1 MINAFNRFQ
10 ALTPNATL
18 TVVTIVTN
26 NSDGTSTA
34 TTLAGVTVTVIGE
47 SVTPN
52 NKAFTRNGEIV
63 RQAPNLTVTELA
75 I

>member
-10 ALTPNATL
+10 ALTPTASL
-18 TVVTIVTN
+18 TVVTIVSN
-26 NSDGTSTA
+26 NGDGTSTA

-47 SVTPN
+47 SVTPT
-52 NKAFTRNGEIV
+52 NKAFARNGEIV